1 MIQSY
6 AFGAMVINGQ
16 EYTADLIVFPEK
28 IHPAW
33 WRKEGHK
40 LALEDLG
47 DVFKENIEAL
57 VIGTG
62 FFGLMKVEQVV
73 LDAARAK
80 GLVLHI
86 EKTEKAVQIFNRLI
100 SQKKTAG
107 AFHLTC

>member
-6 AFGAMVINGQ
+6 AFGSMVIDGQ
-16 EYTADLIVFPEK
+16 EYSADLIVFPHK
-28 IHPAW
+28 LNSTW
-33 WRKEGHK
+33 WRKEGHR
-40 LALEDLG
+40 LALVDLEDVL
-47 DVFKENIEAL
+47 KEDIEVL

-62 FFGLMKVEQVV
+62 FFGLMKVEQDV

-80 GLVLHI
+80 SLVLHI
-86 EKTEKAVQIFNRLI
+86 EKTEKAVRIFNRLI

>member
-1 MIQSY
+1 MIQNY
-6 AFGAMVINGQ
+6 AFGAMVIDGQ
-16 EYTADLIVFPEK
+16 EYSADLIVFPQK
-28 IHPAW
+28 INPAW
-33 WRKEGHK
+33 WRKEGHR
-40 LALEDLG
+40 LAVVDLE

-62 FFGLMKVEQVV
+62 FFGLMKVEQDV

-80 GLVLHI
+80 GLVLHV

-100 SQKKTAG
+100 SQKKTAA